1 MIREQLMGY
10 LGLHAAS
17 SMFKGALRKPA
28 MNEELRGEKRTPQ
41 HVVPTWVLRGQLQTR
56 VPQSK
61 SEHAR
66 LD

>member
-1 MIREQLMGY
+1 MIRAQLMGY
-10 LGLHAAS
+10 LSLRVAS

-28 MNEELRGEKRTPQ
+28 MNEELSGEKRIPQ
-41 HVVPTWVLRGQLQTR
+41 HVVPAWVLGGQLQTR

-61 SEHAR
+61 SKHAH